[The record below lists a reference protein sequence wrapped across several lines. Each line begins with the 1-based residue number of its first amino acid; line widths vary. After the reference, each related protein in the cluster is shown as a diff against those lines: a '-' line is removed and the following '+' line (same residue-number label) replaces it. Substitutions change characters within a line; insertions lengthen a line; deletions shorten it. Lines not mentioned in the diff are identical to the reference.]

1 MRLGTLGGTGA
12 FITTATMAVITKWG
26 PPGYCLAGA
35 TWELGPGVIPSRW
48 DHKTCPGVR
57 GMTQNFVDLLSSRAP
72 KNLAPILRT
81 ARAISGKEFYE
92 LHNDAPRPE
101 RLFTDRAKRMA

>member
-1 MRLGTLGGTGA
+1 MILRIRLGTLGGTGA
-12 FITTATMAVITKWG
+12 FITPASG
-26 PPGYCLAGA
+26 
-35 TWELGPGVIPSRW
+35 W
-48 DHKTCPGVR
+48 DHQTCPGVR

>member
-1 MRLGTLGGTGA
+1 MILRIRLGTLGGTGA
-12 FITTATMAVITKWG
+12 FITPASG
-26 PPGYCLAGA
+26 
-35 TWELGPGVIPSRW
+35 W
-48 DHKTCPGVR
+48 DHQTCPGVR

-92 LHNDAPRPE
+92 LHKEATTPE
-101 RLFTDRAKRMA
+101 RLSSDSAKRMA